1 MEKYRSKK
9 KPYANVELKGGGGG
23 TKKNFGGSA
32 TLTAK
37 KGRTKINLG
46 LGGGW
51 IKKRPIEG
59 IDIKEGGLSKGIDLT
74 VPVPYTAAD
83 FNVGAS
89 ESRDKFQVNTPSGI
103 LKNKGKPVY
112 NFRAGAKIPVGRGTV
127 GLSGNITPGDASAK
141 RKRVIGGGLELR
153 FPLNKGGKVR
163 KKNKK
168 K

>member
-1 MEKYRSKK
+1 MDKYKSKN
-9 KPYANVELKGGGGG
+9 KPYANIELKGGGGG
-23 TKKNFGGSA
+23 NKKKFGGSA
-32 TLTAK
+32 TLQAK
-37 KGRTKINLG
+37 KDRAKIKLNV
-46 LGGGW
+46 GGGFS
-51 IKKRPIEG
+51 KNRPIEG
-59 IDIKEGGLSKGIDLT
+59 IDITEGGLSKGIDLT
-74 VPVPYTAAD
+74 VPIGPAD

-89 ESRDKFQVNTPSGI
+89 ESREKFQVTTPYSRF
-103 LKNKGKPVY
+103 KNKSKPVR